1 MSQAPELPA
10 LRISTR
16 YLVAVLL
23 LAGLVSGRAIAD
35 ETPRIKRISL
45 MTPDIDRSIQFF
57 TEVIGFGL
65 DFEGTL
71 PPNGEPFL
79 GAVFN
84 IDASLPLR
92 RALLS
97 TSQEPRGLFLIEHPN
112 APPPDAA
119 LPTAVVT
126 VIQVDDLS
134 ELMARAERFGVSTT
148 EMVTDVTPEGATFAE
163 AMVTSPGGHAL
174 LLYQIGTTTN

>member
-1 MSQAPELPA
+1 MCSRLV
-10 LRISTR
+10 TR
-16 YLVAVLL
+16 DVVP
-23 LAGLVSGRAIAD
+23 GHVIAN
-35 ETPRIKRISL
+35 ETARIKRISF

-57 TEVIGFGL
+57 TEAIGFSL

-84 IDASLPLR
+84 IDASVPLR

-97 TSQEPRGLFLIEHPN
+97 TSREPRGLFLIEHPN
-112 APPPDAA
+112 APPPNAS

-134 ELMARAERFGVSTT
+134 ETMARAERFGMPTT

-174 LLYQIGTTTN
+174 LLYQIGFAAN

>member
-1 MSQAPELPA
+1 MSQAPPILKLRA
-10 LRISTR
+10 LTGG
-16 YLVAVLL
+16 LVAALL
-23 LAGLVSGRAIAD
+23 LAGLVSEEVMAD
-35 ETPRIKRISL
+35 ETPRIKRVSL
-45 MTPDIDRSIQFF
+45 MTSDIDRSIQFF
-57 TEVIGFGL
+57 TEVIGFSL

-71 PPNGEPFL
+71 SPNGEPFL
-79 GAVFN
+79 GEVFN
-84 IDASLPLR
+84 IDASVSLR

-97 TSQEPRGLFLIEHPN
+97 TSQETRGLFLIEHPN
-112 APPPDAA
+112 APPPDSA

-134 ELMARAERFGVSTT
+134 EKIARAERFGVPIT

-174 LLYQIGTTTN
+174 LLYQIGTATN

>member
-1 MSQAPELPA
+1 MLTLRA
-10 LRISTR
+10 LTGG
-16 YLVAVLL
+16 LVAVLL
-23 LAGLVSGRAIAD
+23 LAWLVSGQVMAD

-45 MTPDIDRSIQFF
+45 MTPDIDQSIQFF
-57 TEVIGFGL
+57 TEVIGFSL

-79 GAVFN
+79 GTVFN
-84 IDASLPLR
+84 IDASVPLR

-112 APPPDAA
+112 APPPDTA

-126 VIQVDDLS
+126 VIHVDDLS
-134 ELMARAERFGVSTT
+134 RTMVRAERFGVSIT
-148 EMVTDVTPEGATFAE
+148 ETVTDVTPEGATFAE

-174 LLYQIGTTTN
+174 LLYQIGTATN

>member
-1 MSQAPELPA
+1 MLTLRA
-10 LRISTR
+10 LTGG
-16 YLVAVLL
+16 LVAVLL
-23 LAGLVSGRAIAD
+23 LAWLVSGQVMAD

-45 MTPDIDRSIQFF
+45 MTPDIDQSIQFF
-57 TEVIGFGL
+57 TEVIGFSL

-79 GAVFN
+79 GTVFN
-84 IDASLPLR
+84 IDASVPLR

-112 APPPDAA
+112 APPPDTA

-126 VIQVDDLS
+126 VIHVDDLS
-134 ELMARAERFGVSTT
+134 RTMVRAERFGVSIT
-148 EMVTDVTPEGATFAE
+148 ETVTDVTPEGATFAE

-174 LLYQIGTTTN
+174 LLYQIGIAAN

>member
-1 MSQAPELPA
+1 MLTLRA
-10 LRISTR
+10 LTGGLI
-16 YLVAVLL
+16 AVFL
-23 LAGLVSGRAIAD
+23 LAGLVSGQAIAD

-126 VIQVDDLS
+126 VIQVDELS
-134 ELMARAERFGVSTT
+134 QAMARAERFGMPTT
-148 EMVTDVTPEGATFAE
+148 EMVTDMTPEGATFAE

-174 LLYQIGTTTN
+174 LLYQIGTATN

>member
-1 MSQAPELPA
+1 VPT
-10 LRISTR
+10 LRISIR
-16 YLVAVLL
+16 YLIAVLL
-23 LAGLVSGRAIAD
+23 LAGLVSGQAIAD

-57 TEVIGFGL
+57 TEVIGFSL

-97 TSQEPRGLFLIEHPN
+97 TSQRTE
-112 APPPDAA
+112 
-119 LPTAVVT
+119 
-126 VIQVDDLS
+126 
-134 ELMARAERFGVSTT
+134 RAI
-148 EMVTDVTPEGATFAE
+148 
-163 AMVTSPGGHAL
+163 L
-174 LLYQIGTTTN
+174 N

>member
-1 MSQAPELPA
+1 MLTLHA
-10 LRISTR
+10 LTGG
-16 YLVAVLL
+16 LVAALF
-23 LAGLVSGRAIAD
+23 LAGLVSEEVMAD

-57 TEVIGFGL
+57 TEVIGFSL

-79 GAVFN
+79 GTVFN
-84 IDASLPLR
+84 IDASVPLR

-112 APPPDAA
+112 APPPDTA

-126 VIQVDDLS
+126 VIHVDDLS
-134 ELMARAERFGVSTT
+134 RTMVRAERFGVSIT
-148 EMVTDVTPEGATFAE
+148 ETVTDVTPEGATFAE

-174 LLYQIGTTTN
+174 LLYQIGTATN

>member
-1 MSQAPELPA
+1 MSQAPPVPTIGTGA
-10 LRISTR
+10 RA
-16 YLVAVLL
+16 LVAVLL
-23 LAGLVSGRAIAD
+23 LAGLVPGQVIAD
-35 ETPRIKRISL
+35 EAPRIKRISF

-57 TEVIGFGL
+57 TEVVGFSL

-79 GAVFN
+79 GEVFN
-84 IDASLPLR
+84 IDASVPIR

-97 TSQEPRGLFLIEHPN
+97 TSREPRGLFLIEHPN

-134 ELMARAERFGVSTT
+134 ATVARAARFGASTSDTVS
-148 EMVTDVTPEGATFAE
+148 DVTPEGATFRE
-163 AMVTSPGGHAL
+163 AMITSPGGHAIL
-174 LLYQIGTTTN
+174 VYQIGIAAK

>member
-1 MSQAPELPA
+1 MLTLHA
-10 LRISTR
+10 LTGG
-16 YLVAVLL
+16 LVAALF
-23 LAGLVSGRAIAD
+23 LAGLVSEEVMAD

-45 MTPDIDRSIQFF
+45 MTADIDQSIQFF
-57 TEVIGFGL
+57 TEVIGFSL

-79 GAVFN
+79 GTVFN
-84 IDASLPLR
+84 IDASVPLR

-112 APPPDAA
+112 APPPDTA

-126 VIQVDDLS
+126 VIHVDDLS
-134 ELMARAERFGVSTT
+134 RAMVRAERFGVSIT
-148 EMVTDVTPEGATFAE
+148 ETVTDVTPEGATFAE

-174 LLYQIGTTTN
+174 LLYQIGTATN

>member
-1 MSQAPELPA
+1 MLTLHA
-10 LRISTR
+10 LTGG
-16 YLVAVLL
+16 LVAALF
-23 LAGLVSGRAIAD
+23 LAGLVSEEVMAD

-57 TEVIGFGL
+57 TEVIGFSL

-97 TSQEPRGLFLIEHPN
+97 TSQEPRGLFLIEHPT
-112 APPPDAA
+112 APLADAA

-148 EMVTDVTPEGATFAE
+148 ETVTDVTPEGATFAE
-163 AMVTSPGGHAL
+163 AMVTSPGGHVL

>member
-1 MSQAPELPA
+1 MSQAPPILTLRA
-10 LRISTR
+10 LTGG
-16 YLVAVLL
+16 LVAALL
-23 LAGLVSGRAIAD
+23 LAGLVSEEVMAD
-35 ETPRIKRISL
+35 ETPRIKRVSL
-45 MTPDIDRSIQFF
+45 MTSDIDRSIQFF
-57 TEVIGFGL
+57 TEVIGFSL

-84 IDASLPLR
+84 IDASVPLR

-97 TSQEPRGLFLIEHPN
+97 TSREPRGLFLIEHPN
-112 APPPDAA
+112 APPADAA

-134 ELMARAERFGVSTT
+134 ETMARAERFGIPTT

-174 LLYQIGTTTN
+174 LLYQIGTATN

>member
-1 MSQAPELPA
+1 MSQAPPVPA
-10 LRISTR
+10 IGTGVRG
-16 YLVAVLL
+16 LVAVLL
-23 LAGLVSGRAIAD
+23 LAGLVSGQVIAD

-45 MTPDIDRSIQFF
+45 MTSDIDRSIQFF
-57 TEVIGFGL
+57 TEVIGFRL

-97 TSQEPRGLFLIEHPN
+97 TSREPRGLFLIEHPN
-112 APPPDAA
+112 APPPDPA

-174 LLYQIGTTTN
+174 LLYQIGFAAN

>member
-1 MSQAPELPA
+1 MSQAPPILTLRA
-10 LRISTR
+10 LTGG
-16 YLVAVLL
+16 LVAALL
-23 LAGLVSGRAIAD
+23 LAGLVSGQVIAD
-35 ETPRIKRISL
+35 ETPCIKRVSL
-45 MTPDIDRSIQFF
+45 MTSDIDRSIQFF
-57 TEVIGFGL
+57 TEVIGFSL

-84 IDASLPLR
+84 IDASVPLR

-97 TSQEPRGLFLIEHPN
+97 TSREPRGLFLIEHPN

-134 ELMARAERFGVSTT
+134 ETMARAERFGIPTT

-174 LLYQIGTTTN
+174 LLYQIGTATN

>member
-84 IDASLPLR
+84 IDASVSLR

-134 ELMARAERFGVSTT
+134 QAMARAERFGMPTT

-174 LLYQIGTTTN
+174 LLYQIGTATN

>member
-1 MSQAPELPA
+1 MLTLRA
-10 LRISTR
+10 LTGG
-16 YLVAVLL
+16 LVAVLL
-23 LAGLVSGRAIAD
+23 LAWLVSGQVMAD

-45 MTPDIDRSIQFF
+45 MTPDIDQSIQFF
-57 TEVIGFGL
+57 TEVIGFSL

-79 GAVFN
+79 GTVVN
-84 IDASLPLR
+84 IDASVPLR

-112 APPPDAA
+112 APPPDTA

-126 VIQVDDLS
+126 VIHVDDLS
-134 ELMARAERFGVSTT
+134 RTMVRAERFGVSIT
-148 EMVTDVTPEGATFAE
+148 ETVTDVTPEGATFAE

-174 LLYQIGTTTN
+174 LLYQIGIAAN

>member
-1 MSQAPELPA
+1 MLA
-10 LRISTR
+10 LSALTGG
-16 YLVAVLL
+16 LVAALL
-23 LAGLVSGRAIAD
+23 LAGLVSGQAIAD
-35 ETPRIKRISL
+35 ETARIKRISL

-57 TEVIGFGL
+57 TEVIGFSL

-79 GAVFN
+79 GVVFN

-97 TSQEPRGLFLIEHPN
+97 TSQEPRGLFLIEHPT

-126 VIQVDDLS
+126 VIKVDDLS
-134 ELMARAERFGVSTT
+134 ESMARAERFGMPTT

-174 LLYQIGTTTN
+174 LLYQIGTATN

>member
-1 MSQAPELPA
+1 
-10 LRISTR
+10 
-16 YLVAVLL
+16 
-23 LAGLVSGRAIAD
+23 
-35 ETPRIKRISL
+35 

-57 TEVIGFGL
+57 TEVIGFSL

-97 TSQEPRGLFLIEHPN
+97 TSQEPRGLFLIEHPT
-112 APPPDAA
+112 APLADAA

-134 ELMARAERFGVSTT
+134 ELMARADYR
-148 EMVTDVTPEGATFAE
+148 D
-163 AMVTSPGGHAL
+163 GHRCDP
-174 LLYQIGTTTN
+174 